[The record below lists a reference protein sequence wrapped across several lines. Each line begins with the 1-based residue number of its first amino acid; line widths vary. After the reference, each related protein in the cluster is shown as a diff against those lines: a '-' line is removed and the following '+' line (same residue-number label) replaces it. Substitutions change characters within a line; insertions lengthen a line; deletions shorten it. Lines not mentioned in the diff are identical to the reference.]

1 MLKKLGEYCEPR
13 RNTPLER
20 YKFNRRVPGDT
31 QDQYRTALQ
40 NLAED
45 CSFQTITPD
54 KILCDRLLFDVRAN
68 KLREGLLRGTKLAF
82 EKTDEICRASE
93 STIAQMKLVEQPS
106 GQINAIT
113 SQCKKPE
120 DPRRRKRHGDK
131 HATYECG
138 GCGTLHDQTRRE
150 LCPAYGKTCLKC
162 SKCRSKKRDLKD
174 DNKDIRVR
182 TVDSDNSESEVFYA
196 EIISAV
202 DFDDTQLVTL
212 KLESGHCL
220 RFHQTQGHNAT

>member
-1 MLKKLGEYCEPR
+1 
-13 RNTPLER
+13 
-20 YKFNRRVPGDT
+20 
-31 QDQYRTALQ
+31 
-40 NLAED
+40 
-45 CSFQTITPD
+45 
-54 KILCDRLLFDVRAN
+54 
-68 KLREGLLRGTKLAF
+68 
-82 EKTDEICRASE
+82 
-93 STIAQMKLVEQPS
+93 MKLVEQPL

-120 DPRRRKRHGDK
+120 DPRRRKRHSDK

-182 TVDSDNSESEVFYA
+182 TFDSDNSESEVFYA

-220 RFHQTQGHNAT
+220 RFQPDTGAQCNVIPVNLYKKSTKDYSLERVTPLNTQLAAYGSSKQPVVGQVRISVWRDHLNCKLDCKLVDNITIRPLLWRKACVSMN